1 MVMNKAA
8 MIDFFDRYAPQWDAD
23 MVRDEAVIDIILN
36 NAGVRAGVSVLD
48 VASGTGVL
56 VPDYLERGVGS
67 VTCVDIS
74 PKMIAYAGEK
84 FDQEQVKLI
93 CADVET
99 VSFESLFD
107 CVVVYNA
114 FPHFFNPASL
124 IENLAGNLKP
134 GGVLTVAHG
143 MSREA
148 INRHHAGSARF
159 VSIELL
165 QVDELAKLF
174 EPYCRVTARISD
186 DRMYQVAGVKR

>member
-1 MVMNKAA
+1 MNKTI

-23 MVRDEAVIDIILN
+23 MVRDEAVIDTILT
-36 NAGVRAGVSVLD
+36 NAGIRAGVSVLD

-56 VPDYLERGVGS
+56 VPDYLERGVAS

-74 PKMIAYAGEK
+74 PKMIAYAGKK
-84 FDQEQVKLI
+84 FDQDQVRLI
-93 CADVET
+93 CADVEA

-107 CVVVYNA
+107 CIVVYNA

-124 IENLAGNLKP
+124 IKNLADNLKP

-143 MSREA
+143 MSRDA
-148 INRHHAGSARF
+148 INHHHEGSARL
-159 VSIELL
+159 VSIELM
-165 QVDELAKLF
+165 QVDELVKLF
-174 EPYCRVTARISD
+174 EPHFRVTTKISD